1 MLSIKIEEI
10 LNAQVEKEGY
20 SSLLYLAMASWAENK
35 GYPGISE
42 WLYAQ
47 ADEEKNHMLEFV
59 HYINDRGGKAIIPG
73 MKTPPAK
80 YAGIKQLFNDVMSH
94 EQFISASINDIVALC
109 IDERDFTTQNWLQGF
124 VSEQI
129 EEEAS
134 VQAILDRLNLIGDNN
149 LYMFDR
155 DILSMRTS
163 TSSDESSSL

>member
-1 MLSIKIEEI
+1 MLSTKVEEL

-35 GYPGISE
+35 GFPGVSE

-47 ADEEKNHMLEFV
+47 ADEEKNHMLEFI
-59 HYINDRGGKAIIPG
+59 HYINDRGGRAVVPG
-73 MKTPPAK
+73 FKTPSGD
-80 YAGIKQLFNDVMSH
+80 YNNINQLFNDVLSH

-109 IDERDFTTQNWLQGF
+109 VDERDFTTQNWLQGF
-124 VSEQI
+124 VAEQI

-134 VQAILDRLNLIGDNN
+134 VQAILDRLNMIGDGN

-155 DILSMRTS
+155 DIMSMRS
-163 TSSDESSSL
+163 EASASEG